1 MAEIT
6 IDPISNSGIDMKAK
20 GTTVFISGSINH
32 PRPGEFMEPFI
43 QKVHDQIVEKS
54 IPDIKVDITQLKF
67 LNSAGIR
74 ELVDWVM
81 KLNHLADDKK
91 YKIQFVCSSEHK
103 WQESSISTLIYLN
116 QSYTSKV
123 MKD

>member
-1 MAEIT
+1 MAEIKVDIIT
-6 IDPISNSGIDMKAK
+6 SSGIEMKAE

-43 QKVHDQIVEKS
+43 QKTHES
-54 IPDIKVDITQLKF
+54 IIEQNIMEIKVDITNLKF

-81 KLNHLADDKK
+81 KLNHLPEEKK
-91 YKIQFVCSSEHK
+91 YKIQFLCSSEHK
-103 WQESSISTLIYLN
+103 WQESSMSTLIYLN
-116 QSYTSKV
+116 STCLSKV
-123 MKD
+123 TI